1 MNINKNS
8 EYKSRV
14 FDIRLKNPSLNF
26 TYSAVLW
33 NRVAIQKKS
42 FLLNITFRKKFSAG
56 RARLVDGLL
65 NVLSGHLMT
74 FKQQRNGFAAQEV
87 IIVKNACRRVYRLF
101 YFEI

>member
-42 FLLNITFRKKFSAG
+42 FLLKITFRKNFSAG

-74 FKQQRNGFAAQEV
+74 FKQQRNGFASQEV

>member
-42 FLLNITFRKKFSAG
+42 FLLKITFRKNFSAG